1 MTVSFG
7 SAVLALAFATMVFA
21 AVTALIGRKGDE
33 RWVLASRRAVYAAC
47 GLLTLCVVLIEIAF
61 ASDDFS
67 FRIVQQHSSI
77 ETPTF
82 YKLAAMWSSQ
92 EGSLL
97 LWAWVLSIASSLAL
111 YATRNR
117 LREIVPYATAVMA
130 GIASFFAG
138 LMLFAGG
145 VNPFAKT
152 PSPVPLDGIGLNPL
166 LQHPSMMIHPPML
179 YSGYVAFTIPF
190 AFAIGALVTRRLDA
204 SWIRATRRFALI
216 AWAFLGFGLLLGARW
231 SYTELG
237 WGGYWAWDPVENA
250 ALMPW
255 LIGTA
260 FLHSVMVQ
268 EKRGMLKVWNACLIV
283 ATFSLALLGT
293 FLVRSGVLQSIHAFG
308 DSTVGPYILGLIAV
322 VLIGSTALIVSRLD
336 DLRSEKRIDS
346 LASRESVFI
355 VNKLLLVALCATIF
369 WGTFFPLIS
378 ELFTGTKSS
387 LAAPWFDRY
396 TTPLAIL
403 LVLFTG
409 IGPLLAWRRVSWATA
424 RRVFLVP
431 AISAAAVGVV
441 LGLFTDALHKPWA
454 FALFLFAGFALVGL
468 VQEFWRGAKARRTL
482 KGGSMP
488 AALMGVV
495 SRNRRRYGGYIVH
508 IGIAV
513 LLIGIAASSSFQ
525 TKRDVVLRPGESAVV
540 GGRRVT
546 YVRPTASVDKL
557 AFTAGAVLHVQDGG
571 DGFTLHPTRR
581 FYRPTGRPGGG
592 ISPYFAGESDSEI
605 GLKAGFGEDFWTANQ
620 PDIRGVQAHARAADL
635 GFKRCVAGGPGVP
648 PQCRAVGALMRAALA
663 NPHLRPAALAKIE
676 LLQLQT
682 AKQIAAGYVAEGT
695 PATFRVIVNPLVTWM
710 WIGGL
715 IALAGALI
723 GLWPTRSTRRALVAD
738 SEQEALK
745 EAKYREIRDAELD
758 HAAGK
763 LSDQDFALLDAELRS
778 EAIEILGHGNG
789 NGAAGN
795 GDREAVER
803 PAEPV

>member
-1 MTVSFG
+1 MTASLG
-7 SAVLALAFATMVFA
+7 SAVLALAFGAMLFA
-21 AVTALIGRKGDE
+21 VVAALIGRKGDE
-33 RWVLASRRAVYAAC
+33 RWVLASRRAVYGAC
-47 GLLTLCVVLIEIAF
+47 ALLTLCVVLIETAF

-67 FRIVQQHSSI
+67 FKIVQQHSSI
-77 ETPTF
+77 ETPSF
-82 YKLAAMWSSQ
+82 YKMAAMWSSQ

-111 YATRNR
+111 YATRKR

-130 GIASFFAG
+130 GIASFFTG

-145 VNPFAKT
+145 VNPFAKL
-152 PSPVPLDGIGLNPL
+152 SPAPLDGIGLNPL

-190 AFAIGALVTRRLDA
+190 AFAIGALITRRLDA

-322 VLIGSTALIVSRLD
+322 VLVGSTALIVSRLD

-346 LASRESVFI
+346 LASREAVFV
-355 VNKLLLVALCATIF
+355 VNNLLLVALCATIF

-409 IGPLLAWRRVSWATA
+409 IGPLLAWRRVSWNTA
-424 RRVFLVP
+424 KRVFLVP
-431 AISAAAVGVV
+431 TLVAAGMGVV
-441 LGLFTDALHKPWA
+441 LALLTDAVHKPWA
-454 FALFLFAGFALVGL
+454 FALFVFATFALVGL
-468 VQEFWRGAKARRTL
+468 AQEFWRGASARRSL

-488 AALMGVV
+488 AALVGVV

-508 IGIAV
+508 MGIAV

-525 TKRDVVLRPGESAVV
+525 TNRDVDLKPGESAVID
-540 GGRRVT
+540 GYKVT
-546 YVRPTASVDKL
+546 YLRPTASVDRL
-557 AFTAGAVLHVQDGG
+557 AFTAGAVLLVEKDGKR
-571 DGFTLHPTRR
+571 FTLHPDRR
-581 FYRPTGRPGGG
+581 FYRPTGSPGGT
-592 ISPYFAGESDSEI
+592 ISNYFGGESDSDI
-605 GLKAGFGEDFWTANQ
+605 GLEAGVLRDFWTAIQ
-620 PDIRGVQAHARAADL
+620 PSITGVQAAARAADK
-635 GFKRCVAGGPGVP
+635 GFEACVGGGPGAP
-648 PQCRAVGALMRAALA
+648 PECKAVAAMMRAAAA
-663 NPHLRPAALAKIE
+663 NPRLRPAALGQIE
-676 LLQLQT
+676 ALQVAT
-682 AKQIAAGYVAEGT
+682 AKQIGKRYVAEGA

-738 SEQEALK
+738 SELEAQK

-763 LSDQDFALLDAELRS
+763 LSDEDFALLDAELR
-778 EAIEILGHGNG
+778 N
-789 NGAAGN
+789 
-795 GDREAVER
+795 EAVEILDR
-803 PAEPV
+803 T